1 MFNIGVIGTPNK
13 DKLILPNGAVV
24 NSWGGVIY
32 NLLTLNHYLGSKAVI
47 RAICAVGTDVK
58 ESFQE
63 LLAGFPSIDT
73 STLYIVPQRQNRVI
87 LKCQTQEDKEEIAD
101 LSLPPIPF
109 EYIQPNLQDMDFLL
123 VNFTS
128 GKDIE
133 KETLRRIRHTF
144 ENPIMVDVHSL
155 TLSDPDAK
163 GRRRMRSLYD
173 WREWLEGI
181 DYVQFSWKEAASM
194 SDESNTTIAGLV
206 DVADWLLEHGS
217 KGVLVT
223 RGSEGA
229 YYFHLDA
236 EGILK
241 EEIPPFPLHNV
252 VDTTGCGDVFS
263 SAFISYLLIT
273 DNPVKAVTFAVK
285 AAALKATFSG
295 LGPWLAD
302 PDSAQVKSAP
312 PE

>member
-13 DKLILPNGAVV
+13 DKLILPNGAIVQ
-24 NSWGGVIY
+24 SWGGVVY

-47 RAICAVGTDVK
+47 RAICAVGVDVK
-58 ESFQE
+58 DS
-63 LLAGFPSIDT
+63 LLDLINGFPSLET
-73 STLYIVPQRQNRVI
+73 SALYFAPQRQNRVI
-87 LKCQTQEDKEEIAD
+87 LKCMTQENKEETAD

-109 EYIQPNLQDMDFLL
+109 DHIQPHLEDLDFLL

-128 GKDIE
+128 GKDVE
-133 KETLRRIRHTF
+133 KDTLRQIRRSC

-163 GRRRMRSLYD
+163 GRRRPRSLHD
-173 WREWLEGI
+173 WKEWLEGI

-194 SDESNTTIAGLV
+194 TDENNTSIAGLV
-206 DVADWLLEHGS
+206 EVADWLLEHGS

-229 YYFHLDA
+229 FYFHLDA

-241 EEIPPFPLHNV
+241 EEIPPFPLQNV

-263 SAFISYLLIT
+263 AAFISHLLISE
-273 DNPVKAVTFAVK
+273 NPLKAVTFAVK

-295 LGPWLAD
+295 LGPWLVN
-302 PDSAQVKSAP
+302 PNP